1 MNATKISRLIVALG
15 GALVGTGYMLPWGTV
30 DPRHE
35 GPVIDV
41 KFWRQDTGFE
51 SEYLLAD
58 ALTLLP
64 LVIAVLLMATYPR
77 SRLTRA
83 VTALSG
89 VFYIGLPIRYA
100 ATVPMHYTVASGV
113 YLVSIGGVL
122 LLFGAVAGLVRS
134 ES

>member
-1 MNATKISRLIVALG
+1 MNATRISRLIVALG
-15 GALVGTGYMLPWGTV
+15 GALVGTGYTLPWGTV

-35 GPVIDV
+35 GPVIDI

-51 SEYLLAD
+51 SEYLLTD

-64 LVIAVLLMATYPR
+64 LVIAVLLVATYPR

-89 VFYIGLPIRYA
+89 VFYVGLSIRYA
-100 ATVPMHYTVASGV
+100 ATVPMHHTVASGV